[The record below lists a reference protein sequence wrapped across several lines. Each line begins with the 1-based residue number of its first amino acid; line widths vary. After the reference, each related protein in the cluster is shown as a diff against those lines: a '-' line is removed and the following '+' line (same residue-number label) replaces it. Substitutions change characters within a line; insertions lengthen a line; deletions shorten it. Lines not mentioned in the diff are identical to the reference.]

1 MDAIPP
7 DLAKKLLNR
16 DFANLVKRVQA
27 GSKISRTERAM
38 LQSMA
43 AGAGGDGPAFVRNFV
58 ELAVALKVARQTI
71 TGWKKFEDAPKPAA
85 NGLHDVGQW
94 REFMRQRGL
103 KGGEETPDIQQAL
116 KARKLL
122 AEVEERELRLAV
134 KRGEFIA
141 VEQVRHEWTT
151 LVGRARS
158 LMENRLL
165 NEYPPVLS
173 GKDAHGIREELERFI
188 IEFCE
193 VLHGG
198 TEPPVA

>member
-1 MDAIPP
+1 MDSIPP
-7 DLAKKLLNR
+7 DVAKKLLNR

-43 AGAGGDGPAFVRNFV
+43 AGAGGDGPALVRNFV
-58 ELAVALKVARQTI
+58 ELAVVLKVARQTI
-71 TGWKKFEDAPKPAA
+71 NGWKKFEDAPKPAA

-122 AEVEERELRLAV
+122 AEVEE
-134 KRGEFIA
+134 
-141 VEQVRHEWTT
+141 
-151 LVGRARS
+151 
-158 LMENRLL
+158 
-165 NEYPPVLS
+165 
-173 GKDAHGIREELERFI
+173 
-188 IEFCE
+188 
-193 VLHGG
+193 
-198 TEPPVA
+198 

>member
-1 MDAIPP
+1 
-7 DLAKKLLNR
+7 
-16 DFANLVKRVQA
+16 VQA

-43 AGAGGDGPAFVRNFV
+43 VGAGAEGPAFVRNFV
-58 ELAVALKVARQTI
+58 ELAVALTVTRQTI
-71 TGWKKFEDAPKPAA
+71 NGWKKFEDAPKPAA

-94 REFMRQRGL
+94 REFMRRRGL
-103 KGGEETPDIQQAL
+103 KGGEETLDIQQAL

-134 KRGEFIA
+134 KRGEFIS
-141 VEQVRHEWTT
+141 VEHRREWTT

-165 NEYPPVLS
+165 NELPPVLS
-173 GKDAHGIREELERFI
+173 GKDAHGTREELERFI
-188 IEFCE
+188 SEFCE

-198 TEPPVA
+198 AEPPVA